1 MKTKNLL
8 KVLALTTVMSAAI
21 GLGVQ
26 SIQASA
32 ATIYTSSEKDYWMI
46 TDGSGDYAVS
56 LDNPAVTW
64 EAYKGVETVVTPAEG
79 VEDIGITLKGMV
91 YPMQKLLLFHDNYVN
106 EELEADAIV
115 YSFTSLSDPDRQI
128 SVIATQRDNS
138 CWYTLALTDELE
150 VRDGYT
156 YIKGTD
162 QLTMGLPDGSDS
174 YEKTGY
180 TKREAWGANYQGEIA
195 FHIGADGSIYYTDY
209 LVIGNVANE
218 NFLSTSKANLAGT
231 EYEARYTSEY
241 VTETLTQLASGAR
254 MEIKWYGVKT
264 KTLDFHIRGINGSWI
279 GDGGG
284 RGLEYNLGVMHS
296 TIIYKKVNT
305 LYVGET
311 YQLSDLLYGGGYTFR
326 NAENSSAPL
335 KLSGWYA
342 KDVNLTAGTEDT
354 STWYNA
360 LTQMDKTI
368 TLNTPGTYSMTMSGS
383 FLGYYHWRDLPTE
396 FTFEV
401 VNKTPVVYQA
411 FGETVDSLEVKR
423 WTDITLK
430 TLTEEQLQSIPNGYE
445 FIGWETGDST
455 YAAGS
460 VYKVN
465 GNGTKVVFNAKLNDV
480 QKPVITVADYAETY
494 YDGDEL
500 TLLIATVSDNSGD
513 DIEASVVVSK
523 DGENVE
529 ITDNKLV
536 LNAGTYTIT
545 YTAKDGAG
553 NEADSVT
560 KTVIVKEK
568 TAVVYSD
575 GENTISSETYK
586 PGEITLATFNAE
598 DVKEGYVFAGWKLG
612 EDVYEAGASYTLG
625 ETPVTFVASF
635 DAIEYT
641 VTLDYIEEGKADE
654 VITFTIENRTEKLA
668 EIKGK
673 LPNPN
678 NGYGHS
684 WQGLPTILPL
694 ENITCV
700 EVVGAIVYTI
710 TFEGI
715 EGVEPIT
722 FTVETKDEIVLP
734 VLEEREGYTCAWN
747 KTVSELGLEDVT
759 LTAVYEAIEYTA
771 TVVVN
776 GIETQVT
783 YTIENREDKLT
794 DILAM
799 KPIADNEYYTYV
811 WENALPEELPLEN
824 GHVYTVIRQD
834 IENPDS
840 GNSGSSDVDD
850 NSTSNSASD
859 SDSNEGSGDNLSS
872 GCFGSIGGLSVSIV
886 LGIGAV
892 CLLKKKRK

>member
-1 MKTKNLL
+1 M
-8 KVLALTTVMSAAI
+8 
-21 GLGVQ
+21 
-26 SIQASA
+26 
-32 ATIYTSSEKDYWMI
+32 
-46 TDGSGDYAVS
+46 
-56 LDNPAVTW
+56 
-64 EAYKGVETVVTPAEG
+64 
-79 VEDIGITLKGMV
+79 
-91 YPMQKLLLFHDNYVN
+91 
-106 EELEADAIV
+106 
-115 YSFTSLSDPDRQI
+115 
-128 SVIATQRDNS
+128 
-138 CWYTLALTDELE
+138 
-150 VRDGYT
+150 
-156 YIKGTD
+156 
-162 QLTMGLPDGSDS
+162 
-174 YEKTGY
+174 
-180 TKREAWGANYQGEIA
+180 
-195 FHIGADGSIYYTDY
+195 
-209 LVIGNVANE
+209 
-218 NFLSTSKANLAGT
+218 
-231 EYEARYTSEY
+231 
-241 VTETLTQLASGAR
+241 
-254 MEIKWYGVKT
+254 
-264 KTLDFHIRGINGSWI
+264 
-279 GDGGG
+279 
-284 RGLEYNLGVMHS
+284 
-296 TIIYKKVNT
+296 
-305 LYVGET
+305 
-311 YQLSDLLYGGGYTFR
+311 
-326 NAENSSAPL
+326 
-335 KLSGWYA
+335 
-342 KDVNLTAGTEDT
+342 
-354 STWYNA
+354 
-360 LTQMDKTI
+360 
-368 TLNTPGTYSMTMSGS
+368 
-383 FLGYYHWRDLPTE
+383 
-396 FTFEV
+396 
-401 VNKTPVVYQA
+401 
-411 FGETVDSLEVKR
+411 
-423 WTDITLK
+423 
-430 TLTEEQLQSIPNGYE
+430 
-445 FIGWETGDST
+445 
-455 YAAGS
+455 
-460 VYKVN
+460 
-465 GNGTKVVFNAKLNDV
+465 
-480 QKPVITVADYAETY
+480 
-494 YDGDEL
+494 
-500 TLLIATVSDNSGD
+500 
-513 DIEASVVVSK
+513 
-523 DGENVE
+523 
-529 ITDNKLV
+529 
-536 LNAGTYTIT
+536 
-545 YTAKDGAG
+545 
-553 NEADSVT
+553 
-560 KTVIVKEK
+560 KEK

-700 EVVGAIVYTI
+700 EVVGAIVYTITFEGIEGVEPITFTVETKDEIVLPVLEEREGYTCAWDKTLADIALSDITFTAVYEVIEYTATLNYVEEGKADETITFTIENREEKLEEIKGKQSTLVDGYTYSWKDLPATLPLENVTFEEVATAIVYTI